1 MLAATGKTP
10 TDNEVESLF
19 KKGDLDGNGKTTEKV
34 VRVQAPQ
41 EISYRALNDQQNGLE
56 VSKVIF
62 INKREGLQRNTILCL
77 KQVWRQN
84 VVFRMIFCLEHL
96 V

>member
-34 VRVQAPQ
+34 VRVQASQ
-41 EISYRALNDQQNGLE
+41 EISFNSEAF
-56 VSKVIF
+56 KM
-62 INKREGLQRNTILCL
+62 KCL
-77 KQVWRQN
+77 
-84 VVFRMIFCLEHL
+84 I
-96 V
+96 

>member
-19 KKGDLDGNGKTTEKV
+19 KKGDLDGNGKPTEKV
-34 VRVQAPQ
+34 
-41 EISYRALNDQQNGLE
+41 NGLE

-84 VVFRMIFCLEHL
+84 VVFRMIFCLENL

>member
-10 TDNEVESLF
+10 TDNEVESLL

-34 VRVQAPQ
+34 
-41 EISYRALNDQQNGLE
+41 NGLE

-62 INKREGLQRNTILCL
+62 INKREGLQRNSILCL
-77 KQVWRQN
+77 KKVWRQN
-84 VVFRMIFCLEHL
+84 VVFRIILPRKFSLINLDINSHWL
-96 V
+96 KY